1 MGRVRPVDDD
11 VGEFWYRMLNTIYGD
26 SMTSIVDEITL
37 EIKLGTKIEQAM
49 VVAYEFCHR
58 EKCRVSFIFNGFK
71 ITVEKAPNC
80 GNDIIGT

>member
-1 MGRVRPVDDD
+1 MGGVRPLNDDF
-11 VGEFWYRMLNTIYGD
+11 GEFRYRMMNTIYGD

-49 VVAYEFCHR
+49 IVAYEFCHR

-71 ITVEKAPNC
+71 ITVEEAPNC
-80 GNDIIGT
+80 GSDTFRV